1 MSRSRRNTPLTDD
14 EVAAI
19 GPVLDP
25 AAQDDADDATDGMLE
40 DAIAAVEEAIA
51 AEESLGAVVNADGTP
66 TAVTLAMLGATPAAK
81 APRAKGACV
90 NHPGVGVHGKGLCR
104 ACYSK
109 SPDRVAK
116 RTARYEARKASHLT
130 GRASSCAA
138 SAELFAVD
146 VTDNGDGTW
155 VVARIASSPSCL
167 RQSRSPL
174 PSPSCTT

>member
-19 GPVLDP
+19 GLVLDP

-116 RTARYEARKASHLT
+116 RTARYEARKASHPPT
-130 GRASSCAA
+130 GRAIIVPAA
-138 SAELFAVD
+138 
-146 VTDNGDGTW
+146 
-155 VVARIASSPSCL
+155 
-167 RQSRSPL
+167 
-174 PSPSCTT
+174 